1 MQTQALVRA
10 IGKTFVGPPQ
20 AGAAYVASYS
30 SVCTVLSVKWLWRQL
45 SGVPSVDPEEGLLA
59 KIVMVSFSVP
69 S

>member
-1 MQTQALVRA
+1 MQTQALVGV
-10 IGKTFVGPPQ
+10 IGKTFMRPW

-45 SGVPSVDPEEGLLA
+45 SGVPSVDPEEGILA
-59 KIVMVSFSVP
+59 KIVMVSCSVP